1 MSTPPE
7 IPFLDNLLRLGLEE
21 DLGDEGDVTSRAV
34 LEGSTQGEAVIQS
47 KQRGIVSGTDL
58 LAPLFRKIDP
68 DLSVRLLIKEGDP
81 LEAGTEICRISG
93 ELASILAGERI
104 ALNFLQ
110 RLSGIATRTAC
121 LASLA
126 RGTRAVILDTR
137 KTTPGLRSLE
147 KRAVRAGGGGNHRF
161 GLFDMILIKDTH
173 VRACGGPGAAVK
185 KALAFRSRRPDLR
198 IEVEV
203 QSDAEFRE
211 ALAAGPDRIMLD
223 NMTPE
228 TMAACVQVRNENAP
242 GIELEASGN
251 VTEKTLREI
260 AETGVDFISVG
271 GLTHSARALDIHL
284 VVLRPDRRPGNAAHR
299 VPRC

>member
-1 MSTPPE
+1 MPAPPE
-7 IPFLDNLLRLGLEE
+7 KPSLDTLFQLAIEE
-21 DLGDEGDVTSRAV
+21 DLGEEGDVTSHAV
-34 LEGSTQGEAVIQS
+34 LDDPTRGEAVIQS
-47 KQRGIVSGTDL
+47 KERGVLSGPDL
-58 LAPLFRKIDP
+58 LAPLFRKVDP
-68 DLSVRLLIKEGDP
+68 GLFVRLLLTEGDP
-81 LEAGTEICRISG
+81 LEAGTKICRISG
-93 ELASILAGERI
+93 RLKSILAGERI

-110 RLSGIATRTAC
+110 RLSGIATRTAH
-121 LASLA
+121 LVSLA

-185 KALAFRSRRPDLR
+185 KAIAFRRQHPGLP

-203 QSDAEFRE
+203 QSEAEFRE

-228 TMAACVQVRNENAP
+228 VMAVCVRDRDKNAP
-242 GIELEASGN
+242 NIELEASGN
-251 VTEKTLREI
+251 VTEKTLRRI

-284 VVLRPDRRPGNAAHR
+284 VILQSG
-299 VPRC
+299 

>member
-1 MSTPPE
+1 MPFPPE
-7 IPFLDNLLRLGLEE
+7 NPFMDTLLRLALEE
-21 DLGDEGDVTSRAV
+21 DLADEGDVTSRAV
-34 LEGSTQGEAVIQS
+34 LDESAQGEALIQS
-47 KQRGIVSGTDL
+47 KERGIVSGTEL
-58 LAPLFRKIDP
+58 LVPLFRKIDP
-68 DLSVRLLIKEGDP
+68 GLSVRLRAEEGDP

-93 ELASILAGERI
+93 TLASILAGERI

-110 RLSGIATRTAC
+110 RLSGIATRTAH

-126 RGTRAVILDTR
+126 RGTHAVILDTR

-147 KRAVRAGGGGNHRF
+147 KRAVRAGGGRNHRF

-173 VRACGGPGAAVK
+173 VRSCGGPGKAVK
-185 KALAFRSRRPDLR
+185 KALAFQRQRPNLR

-228 TMAACVQVRNENAP
+228 AMAACVRFRDENAP

-284 VVLRPDRRPGNAAHR
+284 VILP
-299 VPRC
+299 PR